1 MREKIKLVS
10 SAGTG
15 HYYTT
20 DKNKRTTPDKLE
32 FKKYDPV
39 IRKHVLYTEAK
50 SKERACHLG
59 WRCPNSLKSKPLAAA
74 SSRGLRANASAV
86 GKYAIRPCAGPCR
99 FHQGYETN
107 A

>member
-50 SKERACHLG
+50 IK
-59 WRCPNSLKSKPLAAA
+59 
-74 SSRGLRANASAV
+74 
-86 GKYAIRPCAGPCR
+86 
-99 FHQGYETN
+99 
-107 A
+107 